1 VTGEGLLAGMDNPA
15 PHAQESL
22 PVGGGVGT
30 AVVSSALSD
39 RDLVRACREGS
50 ERAWAVLVERFSRY
64 VYAIARQAYRLADH
78 DAEDVFQEV
87 FARTYEHLARLRDD
101 EAIRPWIGQLT
112 RRLAIDRLRAAS
124 REQPGTEA
132 IEVVAEDD
140 ADSALERIELALEVR
155 AAMATLPDHCQ
166 EILDRFFAQ
175 EQSYHE
181 IATALEIPMGTIA
194 SRISR
199 CLTKLRKQLES

>member
-1 VTGEGLLAGMDNPA
+1 VVEVA
-15 PHAQESL
+15 
-22 PVGGGVGT
+22 GT
-30 AVVSSALSD
+30 ATVSNLSD

-50 ERAWAVLVERFSRY
+50 ERAWTELVERFSRY
-64 VYAIARQAYRLADH
+64 VYAIASQAYRLREH

-112 RRLAIDRLRAAS
+112 RRLAIDRLRSCS
-124 REQPGTEA
+124 REQPDA
-132 IEVVAEDD
+132 DALDVAEQGEEP
-140 ADSALERIELALEVR
+140 SLERIELALAVHE
-155 AAMATLPDHCQ
+155 AMSTLPEHCQ

-175 EQSYHE
+175 EQSYQE
-181 IATALEIPMGTIA
+181 ISTALGIPMGTIA

-199 CLTKLRKQLES
+199 CLTKLRERLEAE